1 MLRMFDPIILECYS
15 STYVRHQVVSKDIL
29 SCTVIPVVL
38 EELIMLLF
46 GLCDQFVKFRLS
58 LLQSSTQ
65 KVSLGIVI
73 IYLLL
78 SDESS
83 LKLLRLAVLM
93 NCIFISNLKI
103 FLNHGRFEHTV

>member
-1 MLRMFDPIILECYS
+1 MLS
-15 STYVRHQVVSKDIL
+15 WKNSQV
-29 SCTVIPVVL
+29 T
-38 EELIMLLF
+38 MLLF
-46 GLCDQFVKFRLS
+46 GLCDRFVKGRLS
-58 LLQSSTQ
+58 VLQSTTQ
-65 KVSLGIVI
+65 KVSLVIVI

-93 NCIFISNLKI
+93 NCICISNLKI